1 MINQNLK
8 FISFFLI
15 LFFSACSTENKKPNV
30 IIIYADDL
38 GFGDVSAYNQGT
50 LNTPNI
56 DRIAN
61 NGIKFTNGHS
71 SSATCSPSRYA
82 LLTGSYPWRNSKAKI
97 STGASMII
105 DTNQKTL
112 PKMFKENN
120 YSTGIVGKWHLGLGD
135 GQINYNSK
143 ISPGPNEI
151 GFDYSYIMP
160 DTQDRVPTVY
170 IEDGYVKNLD
180 KNDPLY
186 VSFKSN
192 FDNQPTGKKNPEM
205 LTMKWHHGHFNSII
219 NGISRIGFMKGG
231 KRAHWSDIDMADHFL
246 NKAKSY
252 IINNKNKSFFLF
264 YSMQQPHV
272 PRTPHPRFKGKS
284 GMGPRGDVIIEA
296 DWCIGELYKTLEDEN
311 LLENTLIII
320 SSDNGPVLNDGYF
333 DDAVEKIGNHTP
345 SGIYRGGKYSLFE
358 AGTRVPFI
366 SYWKG
371 VIKPKN
377 SDKLISQIDLFN
389 SLSSIIKSEIK
400 TSDSYDLS
408 ELLLKGVGKEREE
421 LILEASGKTALKYQ
435 NWVLIPPYKGKAVS
449 TYTNVELGRSNTFQ
463 LYNLK
468 TDPSQKVNLANQ
480 KKEKLTELIKI
491 YNKVISN

>member
-192 FDNQPTGKKNPEM
+192 FDNQP
-205 LTMKWHHGHFNSII
+205 
-219 NGISRIGFMKGG
+219 
-231 KRAHWSDIDMADHFL
+231 
-246 NKAKSY
+246 
-252 IINNKNKSFFLF
+252 
-264 YSMQQPHV
+264 
-272 PRTPHPRFKGKS
+272 
-284 GMGPRGDVIIEA
+284 
-296 DWCIGELYKTLEDEN
+296 
-311 LLENTLIII
+311 
-320 SSDNGPVLNDGYF
+320 
-333 DDAVEKIGNHTP
+333 
-345 SGIYRGGKYSLFE
+345 
-358 AGTRVPFI
+358 
-366 SYWKG
+366 
-371 VIKPKN
+371 
-377 SDKLISQIDLFN
+377 
-389 SLSSIIKSEIK
+389 IKSTK
-400 TSDSYDLS
+400 
-408 ELLLKGVGKEREE
+408 
-421 LILEASGKTALKYQ
+421 
-435 NWVLIPPYKGKAVS
+435 
-449 TYTNVELGRSNTFQ
+449 F
-463 LYNLK
+463 
-468 TDPSQKVNLANQ
+468 
-480 KKEKLTELIKI
+480 
-491 YNKVISN
+491 